1 MTVEKRPTAEELTRL
16 DQAWDWVLRLRGE
29 SPSQDE
35 LNEWLVWY
43 EFDARNKQAFDQAS
57 AIASQASEAVD
68 QQAVDQRG
76 PLAPSSWRRGTA
88 AKTRARKR
96 RRRAAWVS
104 AATAAGLAVFV
115 LQFGLDIPRPVT
127 GFLQTLASYTGSTAQ
142 PTVERTVLPDGSR
155 ADLATNSTMQP
166 QYSDEVRLLNMT
178 DGVAHFTVAYD
189 PERPFVVR
197 AGDFYVRATGTAFNV
212 RYAGERMVVTVTEGT
227 VDVYPVAQQPEPAAP
242 PPADALRIT
251 AGREVVWDSPV
262 VKPDVKAVD
271 PAHALSWQEGR
282 LEYLNEPLDS
292 AIADINRYSSRK
304 IIIRDPALG
313 DLVFSGAVL
322 TDSADV
328 WVRSLPRLFPVELLK
343 NADGNIVLVAREDA
357 NS

>member
-1 MTVEKRPTAEELTRL
+1 MSTDKHPTTEEIARL

-35 LNEWLVWY
+35 LNEWLTWY
-43 EFDARNKQAFDQAS
+43 ESDARNKQAFDQAS
-57 AIASQASEAVD
+57 AIASRTPEAVD
-68 QQAVDQRG
+68 RRG
-76 PLAPSSWRRGTA
+76 AMAPSSWRQGSA
-88 AKTRARKR
+88 AKARTRKR
-96 RRRAAWVS
+96 RRRAAWVG

-115 LQFGLDIPRPVT
+115 LQFGLDLSRL
-127 GFLQTLASYTGSTAQ
+127 GAGSNAE

-166 QYSDEVRLLNMT
+166 EYSDEVRLLTMT
-178 DGVAHFTVAYD
+178 DGVAYFTVAHD

-212 RYAGERMVVTVTEGT
+212 RYSGERTVVTVTEGT
-227 VDVYPVAQQPEPAAP
+227 VDVYPVARQPEPAAP
-242 PPADALRIT
+242 PPADALRIK
-251 AGREVVWDSPV
+251 AGKEVVWDSPAV
-262 VKPDVKAVD
+262 EPDVKTVD

-328 WVRSLPRLFPVELLK
+328 WVRSLPRLFPVELRK
-343 NADGNIVLVAREDA
+343 GADGNLVLVSREDE